1 MTVKVYDKLPEEA
14 KAIRIEVFV
23 DEQGFTEEFDSADFT
38 AIHLVGFIDD
48 KAVAT
53 SRVIKLN
60 ESDFMIGRIAVLKSH
75 RKSGLG
81 AEIVRSAEDVI
92 RERGGRISFIHAQM
106 QAVPF
111 YERIGYTLT
120 GETDVEEGC
129 PHAMMSK
136 QL

>member
-60 ESDFMIGRIAVLKSH
+60 ESDFMIGRIAVLKSN

>member
-53 SRVIKLN
+53 SRIIKN
-60 ESDFMIGRIAVLKSH
+60 SDTDYMIGRIAVLKSH

-81 AEIVRSAEDVI
+81 AKIVYSAENVI
-92 RERGGRISFIHAQM
+92 KERGGSIALIHAQM

-111 YERIGYTLT
+111 YEKIGYTLT

-136 QL
+136 KL

>member
-1 MTVKVYDKLPEEA
+1 MNVKVYDILPEEA

-23 DEQGFTEEFDSADFT
+23 DEQGFTEEFDSSDHT

-53 SRVIKLN
+53 SRIIKTN
-60 ESDFMIGRIAVLKSH
+60 YTEYMIGRIAVLKAN

-81 AEIVRSAEDVI
+81 AKIVFAAEDII
-92 RERGGRISFIHAQM
+92 RERGGKTSLIHAQM

-120 GETDVEEGC
+120 GETDIEEGC

-136 QL
+136 TL

>member
-1 MTVKVYDKLPEEA
+1 MTVKVYDRLPEEA
-14 KAIRIEVFV
+14 KAIRTEVFV
-23 DEQGFTEEFDSADFT
+23 DEQGFTEEFDRADHT

-53 SRVIKLN
+53 SRIIKIN
-60 ESDFMIGRIAVLKSH
+60 DTDYMIGRIAVLKAN
-75 RKSGLG
+75 RKGGLG
-81 AEIVRSAEDVI
+81 ARIVYAAEDII
-92 RERGGRISFIHAQM
+92 REHGGNNAFIHAQM

-136 QL
+136 KL